1 MRTVIVTG
9 ATRGLG
15 LHAAEAL
22 AAGSWRVVLAV
33 RDVDEGARV
42 ATRLGGSAAV
52 VALDLSSLDAV
63 RSAAAE
69 LRREHA
75 PIHGLVLNAGLQVT
89 RADKTTADG
98 FDLTFGV
105 NHLGHF
111 LLTTLLEGALAP
123 DARIVVVSSGTH
135 FGSFR
140 KAGPY
145 PKPRWRPA
153 RELAEADGGSG
164 QVAYATSKLANV
176 LFAYEAARRLEGR
189 ATVNAFDPG
198 LMPSTGLAREY
209 PPALRRLYG
218 RIAPAIERF
227 MPGGARPVDSGR
239 ALARLVTDPGLA
251 GVTGRYF
258 EGGHETPSSPAT
270 YDRERAAELWRDSE
284 ALTSQA
290 VPA

>member
-1 MRTVIVTG
+1 MTG

-15 LHAAEAL
+15 SHAAEAL
-22 AAGSWRVVLAV
+22 AARKDWRVVLAV
-33 RDVDEGARV
+33 RDVAEGERV
-42 ATRLGGSAAV
+42 AARLGGSTAV
-52 VALDLSSLDAV
+52 VALDLASLDAV

-69 LRREHA
+69 LRRDHA
-75 PIHGLVLNAGLQVT
+75 PIHALVLNAGLQTV

-98 FDLTFGV
+98 FELTFGV

-111 LLTTLLEGALAP
+111 LLTTLLEDALAP
-123 DARIVVVSSGTH
+123 QARVVAVASGTH
-135 FGSFR
+135 FGTFR
-140 KAGPY
+140 KSGPY

-153 RELAEADGGSG
+153 RELAIADGGSG

-176 LFAYEAARRLEGR
+176 YFAYEAARRLEGR

-198 LMPSTGLAREY
+198 LMPSTGLARDY
-209 PPALRRLYG
+209 PDLAQRVYARV
-218 RIAPAIERF
+218 APVVERF
-227 MPGGARPVDSGR
+227 MPGAARPVDSGR
-239 ALARLVTDPGLA
+239 ALARLVTDPELA